1 MNPVTLWLVLATLPS
16 VTLLSVTLLSVTL
29 PSEVNSS
36 DTLFKKLDRNQD
48 HQVTTDEIAES
59 QRAFFRRALRVADR
73 NEDGALSS
81 EELTVALTDAKPV
94 QLPSTN
100 VGGRLAGMDFTQ
112 FDKNGDG
119 QLTLDEVPASM
130 KQRFQ
135 QMLTRSGQTG
145 MAMEM
150 VARSMAGERPAMDS
164 SAKKADAKNAKQ
176 PEIKPSATQ
185 KNPDSAA
192 GQGLR
197 AMMQQVDRNGDGKI
211 DPDELPPRLKQSAK
225 QIDSNG
231 DGKIVAAE
239 LAAAMKRRDGK
250 KK

>member
-1 MNPVTLWLVLATLPS
+1 M
-16 VTLLSVTLLSVTL
+16 
-29 PSEVNSS
+29 
-36 DTLFKKLDRNQD
+36 
-48 HQVTTDEIAES
+48 
-59 QRAFFRRALRVADR
+59 RVADR

-94 QLPSTN
+94 QLPSAN

-164 SAKKADAKNAKQ
+164 IAKKRM
-176 PEIKPSATQ
+176 Q
-185 KNPDSAA
+185 KTLSNRRSS
-192 GQGLR
+192 R
-197 AMMQQVDRNGDGKI
+197 
-211 DPDELPPRLKQSAK
+211 PPRR
-225 QIDSNG
+225 
-231 DGKIVAAE
+231 KIRTVQQGRVCE
-239 LAAAMKRRDGK
+239 R
-250 KK
+250 